1 MIENVV
7 AAASNRKKF
16 LTKSGRRLC
25 AWMKYRIDRSS
36 TPWVQLKLDQFV
48 QLTGISRRTCERQLE
63 IIRKD
68 PQFNVIIRCVHED
81 RRWKLLASTSD
92 RLHKLQRSEPFTKHE
107 DGKDRIVKIRKSGRR
122 LNENQMMLGKDTSFW
137 KAETDDL
144 LTTDQEVEDTQD
156 SKSSVCHPKQETLN
170 LLGEQ
175 RTENPPL
182 QTHFFGRVPAPTSNR
197 HFFSRVRA
205 QQVEQRSKHAKCGF
219 EHRLLN
225 LSFFMARNEIANLW
239 WDNCKI
245 AHSMPH
251 AVAFCRDALRNG
263 CKRRTI
269 VKAYDIALHEM
280 HAEAVDQ
287 GETEP
292 GAWMP
297 SSTISRAR
305 TILRENGCHHRFK
318 PLVEEVSLEHWQ
330 K

>member
-1 MIENVV
+1 MTPFVGFIKVNRNKIMIENVV

-68 PQFNVIIRCVHED
+68 PQFNVI
-81 RRWKLLASTSD
+81 
-92 RLHKLQRSEPFTKHE
+92 
-107 DGKDRIVKIRKSGRR
+107 KIRKSGRK

-137 KAETDDL
+137 KAETDDR
-144 LTTDQEVEDTQD
+144 LTTDQEVED

-170 LLGEQ
+170 LLVEQ
-175 RTENPPL
+175 KTENPPL